1 MGTVVTFDV
10 RVPAGAEG
18 MPAPAEALEAA
29 VKAAVGWLHWVDATF
44 STYQYGSEVNLFD
57 RGELAAADASAELR
71 HILAL
76 CHELHGVTG
85 GFFDAWASARFD
97 PSGVAKGWSI
107 PAGLVHSGGRRV
119 PDHAIDGGGDI
130 RLRGAPGPGRA
141 WEVGVRHP
149 CRREAYCAALS
160 LSEAAVATSGT
171 YERGAHVINPFTA
184 APATE
189 LASVTVH
196 RADST
201 TADAYA
207 TAALAMGADA
217 PGWLADLDGYEAQVA
232 SEQGRG
238 WSTPGFKRLK
248 RRLLRRRPSR
258 RTADNEVLG
267 LRVVADDSGRRLFGV
282 ELPRGLLAHST
293 PIRSAPTREA
303 HRALSSRSGQAG

>member
-1 MGTVVTFDV
+1 VHHEAVMGTVVTFDV

-97 PSGVAKGWSI
+97 PSGVVKGWSI
-107 PAGLVHSGGRRV
+107 EEASSILVAAGF

-184 APATE
+184 LPATE
-189 LASVTVH
+189 LASVTVVGP
-196 RADST
+196 DLT
-201 TADAYA
+201 MADAYA
-207 TAALAMGADA
+207 TAALAMGTDA
-217 PGWLADLDGYEAQVA
+217 PGWLADLDGYEAQVV

-238 WSTPGFKRLK
+238 WSTAGFKRLE
-248 RRLLRRRPSR
+248 RRLP
-258 RTADNEVLG
+258 A
-267 LRVVADDSGRRLFGV
+267 
-282 ELPRGLLAHST
+282 ST
-293 PIRSAPTREA
+293 
-303 HRALSSRSGQAG
+303 

>member
-1 MGTVVTFDV
+1 MSELASPSARARAVHHEAVMGTVVTFDV

-97 PSGVAKGWSI
+97 PSGVVKGWSI
-107 PAGLVHSGGRRV
+107 EEASSILVAAGF

-184 APATE
+184 LPATE
-189 LASVTVH
+189 LASVTVV
-196 RADST
+196 RADLT
-201 TADAYA
+201 MADAYA
-207 TAALAMGADA
+207 TAALAMGRRRA
-217 PGWLADLDGYEAQVA
+217 GWPTSTATRRRWSVNRGGA
-232 SEQGRG
+232 GRPRVSNG
-238 WSTPGFKRLK
+238 SSAGS
-248 RRLLRRRPSR
+248 RRRPSR
-258 RTADNEVLG
+258 RTAHNEVLG
-267 LRVVADDSGRRLFGV
+267 LRVGR
-282 ELPRGLLAHST
+282 
-293 PIRSAPTREA
+293 
-303 HRALSSRSGQAG
+303 